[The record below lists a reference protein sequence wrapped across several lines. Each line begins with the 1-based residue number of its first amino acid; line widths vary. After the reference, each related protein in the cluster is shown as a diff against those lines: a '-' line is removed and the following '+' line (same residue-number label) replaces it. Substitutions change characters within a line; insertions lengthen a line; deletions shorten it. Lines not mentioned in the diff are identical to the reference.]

1 MEQGL
6 LTTEWHANDEKQR
19 VFCVYVM
26 SHSEFCLQ
34 KENNVLFYTAFAI
47 FHVGS
52 QDFTASSFS
61 LLSTTKVFSPCV
73 QLKWRCK
80 RSRSPHSHKGPS
92 CVSSKVAQSHAG
104 ETAGALFCMNLH
116 ANQYLTSI
124 SIGKQ
129 YFPFY
134 LAIIVLNA
142 VKYLI
147 VGLAAKERPVTMATM
162 KAIGFL
168 FSRIMNFSPLCV
180 TLPLHSQPL
189 RLNWSPR
196 VLEIPRLCL
205 IICQTRGEKKK
216 EKKHRKKCSNLNKCI
231 TLGRGVGISH
241 SINAQCTFF
250 NLAKANTSS

>member
-1 MEQGL
+1 MREQL
-6 LTTEWHANDEKQR
+6 EPAVPQR
-19 VFCVYVM
+19 PIQHHLHQI
-26 SHSEFCLQ
+26 S
-34 KENNVLFYTAFAI
+34 I
-47 FHVGS
+47 
-52 QDFTASSFS
+52 
-61 LLSTTKVFSPCV
+61 
-73 QLKWRCK
+73 
-80 RSRSPHSHKGPS
+80 
-92 CVSSKVAQSHAG
+92 KVAKSQAG
-104 ETAGALFCMNLH
+104 ETVGAHFYVNRH

-147 VGLAAKERPVTMATM
+147 IGLTAKERPVTMATV

-196 VLEIPRLCL
+196 VLEIPRFCL
-205 IICQTRGEKKK
+205 IICQTRE
-216 EKKHRKKCSNLNKCI
+216 KHRKNVQGS
-231 TLGRGVGISH
+231 T
-241 SINAQCTFF
+241 NAS
-250 NLAKANTSS
+250 L

>member
-1 MEQGL
+1 MLGADLTATKASRL
-6 LTTEWHANDEKQR
+6 LCKKWSRVSWQQNDMQMMGNR
-19 VFCVYVM
+19 GCFVFTLWAIQK
-26 SHSEFCLQ
+26 FCLQ

-47 FHVGS
+47 FLVGS
-52 QDFTASSFS
+52 QHFTASSFS

-216 EKKHRKKCSNLNKCI
+216 KKTQKKNVQTS
-231 TLGRGVGISH
+231 T
-241 SINAQCTFF
+241 NAS
-250 NLAKANTSS
+250 L

>member
-1 MEQGL
+1 MQEELKPTQS
-6 LTTEWHANDEKQR
+6 QR
-19 VFCVYVM
+19 PILR
-26 SHSEFCLQ
+26 HLHQ
-34 KENNVLFYTAFAI
+34 I
-47 FHVGS
+47 
-52 QDFTASSFS
+52 
-61 LLSTTKVFSPCV
+61 
-73 QLKWRCK
+73 
-80 RSRSPHSHKGPS
+80 
-92 CVSSKVAQSHAG
+92 SSKVAQSHAG
-104 ETAGALFCMNLH
+104 ETVGALFCMNLH

-189 RLNWSPR
+189 RLN
-196 VLEIPRLCL
+196 
-205 IICQTRGEKKK
+205 
-216 EKKHRKKCSNLNKCI
+216 
-231 TLGRGVGISH
+231 
-241 SINAQCTFF
+241 
-250 NLAKANTSS
+250 

>member
-1 MEQGL
+1 
-6 LTTEWHANDEKQR
+6 
-19 VFCVYVM
+19 
-26 SHSEFCLQ
+26 
-34 KENNVLFYTAFAI
+34 
-47 FHVGS
+47 
-52 QDFTASSFS
+52 
-61 LLSTTKVFSPCV
+61 
-73 QLKWRCK
+73 
-80 RSRSPHSHKGPS
+80 
-92 CVSSKVAQSHAG
+92 
-104 ETAGALFCMNLH
+104 MNHH

-147 VGLAAKERPVTMATM
+147 IGLTAKERPVTMATV

-205 IICQTRGEKKK
+205 IICQTRE
-216 EKKHRKKCSNLNKCI
+216 KHRKKNVPRLNKCI
-231 TLGRGVGISH
+231 TLGRGVGCISQ
-241 SINAQCTFF
+241 SIRSVCCFLF
-250 NLAKANTSS
+250 SSDLLTGICPRN